1 MEKQQF
7 LRLIEKQLKTLPE
20 YCTEFYL
27 GKNLSLAA
35 MYGYLNDISRFF
47 TWLRETQI
55 SDAKSNRE
63 VSLDTLENLK
73 RSDVLLYIDK
83 LKNERNAQGKYSEA
97 TTINRNINAL
107 RSLYKYLTVEADD
120 KDGEPYFY
128 RNVMLKIESLP
139 ASETLNYRAQQI
151 ESKLYSG
158 DLKHELL
165 DFMENEY
172 EEGLSNIAKTYYSRD
187 KKRNIAIVA
196 LLLGSGVRVSEA
208 ANANLTDLHFD
219 TERLDVVRKGGQRDS
234 VPIAH
239 WTIKYLREYVG
250 SIEDED
256 KYVGRPLF
264 TTFRKGRDGKPN
276 RITIRTIENMVEKV
290 TTAFGRP
297 VTPHKFRHTLASELY
312 AETKDEVMVAQQL
325 GQKGTSATKLYTH
338 VGQSVQ
344 QDAVNRIK

>member
-7 LRLIEKQLKTLPE
+7 LNLIEKKLKTLPD

-47 TWLRETQI
+47 TWLRETGI
-55 SDAKSNRE
+55 SDAESNKDI
-63 VSLDTLENLK
+63 SLDTLEHLK
-73 RSDVLLYIDK
+73 RSDVMLYIDK
-83 LKNERNAQGKYSEA
+83 LKNERNAQGNYSVA
-97 TTINRNINAL
+97 TTINRNLNAL
-107 RSLYKYLTVEADD
+107 RSLYKYLTVEADE

-151 ESKLYSG
+151 ESKLYTG

-165 DFMENEY
+165 DYMEDKY
-172 EEGLSNIAKTYYSRD
+172 ELGLSNSAKTYYLRD

-196 LLLGSGVRVSEA
+196 LLLGSGIRVSEA
-208 ANANLTDLHFD
+208 ANANLSDLHFD

-239 WTIKYLREYVG
+239 WTVKYLKDYVD
-250 SIEDED
+250 SIDSKD
-256 KYVGRPLF
+256 RYNGRPLF
-264 TTFRKGRDGKPN
+264 TTFRKGKDGKPN
-276 RITIRTIENMVEKV
+276 RITTRTIENMVEKV

-325 GQKGTSATKLYTH
+325 GQKGTTATKLYTH
-338 VGQSVQ
+338 VAQNTQ